1 MAMYRRRPAY
11 RKKRAAARRQR
22 RYRKASPKYPT
33 FTETI
38 EAGFVQVGNGGLW
51 QTQFNSLPQNVPY
64 SQLYKQF
71 CIKKLQ
77 VILLPSYNSADA
89 ALLTSGT
96 ELARLAFAIDDTP
109 SVQVPTSE
117 LDVITA
123 NGSKIV
129 SAAKKIVINCRPK
142 PDLMAVGDIKPTPAH
157 VATRIRGNVWL
168 NTDNS
173 AVTNSGTA
181 VPHGSIR
188 YWLSGAPMSL
198 AYTQFTVY
206 YKVTFSLRDPA

>member
-1 MAMYRRRPAY
+1 MLYRRRPAY
-11 RKKRAAARRQR
+11 RKKRAAAKRQR
-22 RYRKASPKYPT
+22 RYRKMAPKYPT

-38 EAGFVQVGNGGLW
+38 EAGSVQVGTGGVW
-51 QTQFNSLPQNVPY
+51 KTQFNSLPQNVPY

-77 VILLPSYNSADA
+77 VILLPSFTGADS

-96 ELARLAFAIDDTP
+96 EMARLAFAIDDTP
-109 SVQVPTSE
+109 SVLTPTSE

-129 SAAKKIVINCRPK
+129 SAGRKVVINCRPK
-142 PDLMAVGDIKPTPAH
+142 PDLMSVGDNQPQPVH

-173 AVTNSGTA
+173 AVNNSGTA

-188 YWLSGAPMSL
+188 YWVSGAPLSL